1 MAHLALMQIL
11 NDANTQRTHADVKNA
26 FHAAECSTPK
36 PKIEQELARRTSL
49 TPPPR
54 NHRANSQAST
64 VVNYIM
70 ITRTAISLALLAAA
84 SISLQACEKK
94 SETPKPAVSPTPAPA
109 AKPAAPKPEPTKPA
123 APDTAKPATTELR
136 AGGLTFTLPAGWET
150 REPSSKM
157 RLAEARL
164 PGTTADGSQDCIAA
178 WFQLGGDVDS
188 NMTRWKGMVT
198 KAEGTPAD
206 ATVEVTEVSGVK
218 VHTIEMTGA
227 YVDGGMSGAGT
238 KRDNW
243 TFRGAII
250 ETPGQ
255 LTFIRMTG
263 PADIMEG
270 QNTAWNEI
278 VKSMR

>member
-1 MAHLALMQIL
+1 
-11 NDANTQRTHADVKNA
+11 
-26 FHAAECSTPK
+26 
-36 PKIEQELARRTSL
+36 
-49 TPPPR
+49 
-54 NHRANSQAST
+54 
-64 VVNYIM
+64 
-70 ITRTAISLALLAAA
+70 
-84 SISLQACEKK
+84 
-94 SETPKPAVSPTPAPA
+94 
-109 AKPAAPKPEPTKPA
+109 
-123 APDTAKPATTELR
+123 
-136 AGGLTFTLPAGWET
+136 
-150 REPSSKM
+150 
-157 RLAEARL
+157 
-164 PGTTADGSQDCIAA
+164 
-178 WFQLGGDVDS
+178 
-188 NMTRWKGMVT
+188 MTRWKGMVT

>member
-1 MAHLALMQIL
+1 
-11 NDANTQRTHADVKNA
+11 
-26 FHAAECSTPK
+26 
-36 PKIEQELARRTSL
+36 
-49 TPPPR
+49 
-54 NHRANSQAST
+54 
-64 VVNYIM
+64 M

-94 SETPKPAVSPTPAPA
+94 SENPKPAVSPTPAPA
-109 AKPAAPKPEPTKPA
+109 AKPDAPKPEPT
-123 APDTAKPATTELR
+123 KPATTELR
-136 AGGLTFTLPAGWET
+136 AGGLTFTLPADWES

-164 PGTTADGSQDCIAA
+164 PGTAADGSQDCIAA

-188 NMTRWKGMVT
+188 NMIRWKGMVT

-206 ATVEVTEVSGVK
+206 ATVEVTEVSGIK
-218 VHTIEMTGA
+218 VHTIEMTGV
-227 YVDGGMSGAGT
+227 YVDGGMIGAGT